1 TRLGVRVLDTSAGVD
16 LETMRRKL
24 IDTLVAHGVRAQ
36 LKTGNLL
43 TGAVFVS
50 LDFFP
55 GAPPATVDWSQKPVQ
70 LPTTPGQFAA
80 TEATVENII
89 KKLDKVPF
97 QDIGVD
103 LQKAITELDKTL
115 VTAQGTLTIAGAIE
129 EYISSE
135 ISIHRGL

>member
-1 TRLGVRVLDTSAGVD
+1 MEFCA
-16 LETMRRKL
+16 
-24 IDTLVAHGVRAQ
+24 A
-36 LKTGNLL
+36 TG
-43 TGAVFVS
+43 
-50 LDFFP
+50 
-55 GAPPATVDWSQKPVQ
+55 
-70 LPTTPGQFAA
+70 PTTPGQFAA

-103 LQKAITELDKTL
+103 LQKAITELDNTL

-135 ISIHRGL
+135 ISIHRGLGGGEGRIRTLGVTRNLFDGKPLRVLEKFRIEIG

>member
-1 TRLGVRVLDTSAGVD
+1 
-16 LETMRRKL
+16 MRR
-24 IDTLVAHGVRAQ
+24 

-70 LPTTPGQFAA
+70 LPTTPGQLEV

-97 QDIGVD
+97 QEIGED
-103 LQKAITELDKTL
+103 LQKAITQLDTD
-115 VTAQGTLTIAGAIE
+115 TGDRARHAGERARHAWI
-129 EYISSE
+129 IPPV
-135 ISIHRGL
+135 